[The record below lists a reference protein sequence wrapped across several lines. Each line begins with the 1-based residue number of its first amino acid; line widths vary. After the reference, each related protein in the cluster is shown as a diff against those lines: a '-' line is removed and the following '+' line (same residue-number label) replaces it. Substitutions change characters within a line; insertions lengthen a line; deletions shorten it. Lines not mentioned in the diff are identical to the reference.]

1 MGEDRRSPLAA
12 WKDQLAK
19 AEVHSGGRLRLS
31 ELAFVSQ
38 VDVRV
43 QAEVVSTVSE
53 ALGVVLPTKPNTV
66 ASSGDVAVLWLGPD
80 EWLVVGPPGGA
91 NGVEAGVRAALNGRP
106 GSVVDVSAQRT
117 TLVVRGPAARDV
129 LAHGCALNLHPD
141 EFGTGRCAQTMMARA
156 QVVLWHVKEDEFRML
171 VRASYAGY
179 LAAWL
184 LDAAAEQLACP

>member
-1 MGEDRRSPLAA
+1 MGDDRRSPLAA
-12 WKDQLAK
+12 WKDRLAK

-31 ELAFVSQ
+31 ELVFVSQ

-43 QAEVVSTVSE
+43 QAEDVSTVSE
-53 ALGVVLPTKPNTV
+53 ALGIILPIKPNTV
-66 ASSGDVAVLWLGPD
+66 ASSGDLAVLWLGPD
-80 EWLVVGPPGGA
+80 EWLVVRPPRGA
-91 NGVEAGVRAALNGRP
+91 SRLKADVRAALNGRP
-106 GSVVDVSAQRT
+106 GSVVDVSAHRT

-129 LAHGCALNLHPD
+129 LAHGCALNLNPD

-156 QVVLWHVKEDEFRML
+156 QVVLWHVKDHEFRML

-184 LDAAAEQLACP
+184 LDAAVEQLA